1 MKAFEVLCC
10 LHQSGNR
17 PANILLV
24 SLCFKL
30 ANRLHLEHVNMADAM
45 QRRESIASLVDVV
58 KKQFGKLDVLVSIIK
73 LIPLLQLSD
82 LPKIVNISSSVVMFK
97 DMIDEQLKGV
107 LTSIPA
113 EERLTLKA
121 YTRIMA
127 NKYPE
132 GVAMDIN
139 YNTDTITAEEGA
151 GTPVK
156 LALWPKGGPSGL
168 FSADGE
174 PVSPEYSFH
183 FPCSPLGPLQCC
195 YND

>member
-1 MKAFEVLCC
+1 MSTWQTLCKGTQLARNRIIVVLTA
-10 LHQSGNR
+10 R
-17 PANILLV
+17 DD
-24 SLCFKL
+24 K
-30 ANRLHLEHVNMADAM
+30 R
-45 QRRESIASLVDVV
+45 DVV

-168 FSADGE
+168 FSAEGE